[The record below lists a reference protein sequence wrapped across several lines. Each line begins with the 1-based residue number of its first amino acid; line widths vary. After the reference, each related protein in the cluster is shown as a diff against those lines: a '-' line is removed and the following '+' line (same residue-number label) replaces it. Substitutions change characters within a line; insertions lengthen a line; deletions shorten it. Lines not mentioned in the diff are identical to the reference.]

1 MNATE
6 LFNAVNSAQKSAA
19 IGFLTI
25 LGLAIITALVTAIS
39 NLLALLIPVL
49 TIVTKIAIYAYPLFI
64 TGLII
69 TKTQKKATSNIE
81 LLPPC
86 EPIKQQEL
94 IQNEILITPPSLETI
109 FNNHFKP
116 KQLTWQQQILKN
128 IQQPTE
134 IQDASQ
140 STEAL
145 ASPGLDTASC
155 RDAKPLNNQ
164 LATQIICWQA
174 LSITAKLLDEI
185 KASEMKVTASEL
197 KIPKYRAMNKTQ
209 LLVEI
214 VEAHENAPEFS
225 E

>member
-25 LGLAIITALVTAIS
+25 LGLGTITALATAIS

-49 TIVTKIAIYAYPLFI
+49 TIVTKGAIYAYPLFI
-64 TGLII
+64 AGMILI
-69 TKTQKKATSNIE
+69 KSQKKATPNIE
-81 LLPPC
+81 LLPSYQPL
-86 EPIKQQEL
+86 KQQDI
-94 IQNEILITPPSLETI
+94 IQNKVLITPPSLEVI
-109 FNNHFKP
+109 FNNYYKP
-116 KQLTWQQQILKN
+116 KQLSWQQQILKK
-128 IQQPTE
+128 IQQPNE
-134 IQDASQ
+134 IQDASK

-145 ASPGLDTASC
+145 ARPGLDTASC

-164 LATQIICWQA
+164 LATQIICWHA
-174 LSITAKLLDEI
+174 LSTTAKLLDEI
-185 KASEMKVTASEL
+185 KASEMKATAGEL
-197 KIPKYRAMNKTQ
+197 KIPKYRSMNKTQ

-214 VEAHENAPEFS
+214 VEVHENAPAFS

>member
-6 LFNAVNSAQKSAA
+6 FLNTVNSAKKSAA

-25 LGLAIITALVTAIS
+25 LGLGTVTALVTAIS

-49 TIVTKIAIYAYPLFI
+49 TIVTKTAIYVYPLFI
-64 TGLII
+64 TGLILI
-69 TKTQKKATSNIE
+69 KNQKKATPNIE

-86 EPIKQQEL
+86 EPIKQQEI
-94 IQNEILITPPSLETI
+94 IQNEVLITPPSLETI

-116 KQLTWQQQILKN
+116 KQLTWQLQILKN
-128 IQQPTE
+128 IQQQTE
-134 IQDASQ
+134 IQDVSE

-145 ASPGLDTASC
+145 ARPGLDTASC
-155 RDAKPLNNQ
+155 RDVKPLNNQ
-164 LATQIICWQA
+164 LITQIICWQV
-174 LSITAKLLDEI
+174 LSTTAKLLDQI
-185 KASEMKVTASEL
+185 KASEMKSIASEL
-197 KIPKYRAMNKTQ
+197 KIPKYRAMNKSQ

-214 VEAHENAPEFS
+214 VEAHENAPAFS

>member
-6 LFNAVNSAQKSAA
+6 LFNAVNSAQKPAA

-25 LGLAIITALVTAIS
+25 LGLATVTALATAIS
-39 NLLALLIPVL
+39 NLLALLVPL
-49 TIVTKIAIYAYPLFI
+49 LMLVTKATIYAYPLFVA
-64 TGLII
+64 GLIL
-69 TKTQKKATSNIE
+69 TKDQKKATPNIE

-86 EPIKQQEL
+86 KPLKQQEI
-94 IQNEILITPPSLETI
+94 IQNEVLITPPSLETI
-109 FNNHFKP
+109 FNNYFKP

-128 IQQPTE
+128 IQQQTE

-140 STEAL
+140 PTEAL

-174 LSITAKLLDEI
+174 LSTTAKLLDEI
-185 KASEMKVTASEL
+185 KASEMKVTAGEL
-197 KIPKYRAMNKTQ
+197 KIPKYRSMNKTQ
-209 LLVEI
+209 LLIEI
-214 VEAHENAPEFS
+214 VDAHEHAPAFS

>member
-1 MNATE
+1 MNATT
-6 LFNAVNSAQKSAA
+6 LFNAVNSAQKPAA

-25 LGLAIITALVTAIS
+25 LGLGTVTALVTAIS

-49 TIVTKIAIYAYPLFI
+49 TVITKAAIYAYPLFI
-64 TGLII
+64 AGLII
-69 TKTQKKATSNIE
+69 TKNQKKATPNIE

-86 EPIKQQEL
+86 EPIKQQE
-94 IQNEILITPPSLETI
+94 IIRNEVLITPPSLETI

-128 IQQPTE
+128 LQQQTE
-134 IQDASQ
+134 IQDASE

-145 ASPGLDTASC
+145 ARPGLDTASC

-164 LATQIICWQA
+164 LITQMICWQA
-174 LSITAKLLDEI
+174 LSITAKLLDQI
-185 KASEMKVTASEL
+185 KASEMKSIASEL

-209 LLVEI
+209 LLIEI
-214 VEAHENAPEFS
+214 VDMHEHAPAFS